1 MTPAGTPSS
10 AAPGAL
16 ALRLLG
22 KWTSLLQGHAPL
34 AMSCSCG
41 SALPAV
47 SVSDFEQMIVE
58 HALDKYRGRIDA
70 EPALAR
76 AIGEAAQEGEL
87 ASLLKL
93 LARQRE
99 PAALVGDLLKELAGS
114 IDSLDELHA
123 GG

>member
-1 MTPAGTPSS
+1 MTAARSS
-10 AAPGAL
+10 APAAPGAL

-22 KWTSLLQGHAPL
+22 KWTGLTQGHMPL

-47 SVSDFEQMIVE
+47 APSDFEQMIVE
-58 HALDKYRGRIDA
+58 HVLAKYRARIDA
-70 EPALAR
+70 EPALAQ
-76 AIGEAAQEGEL
+76 AIGQAPKGAL
-87 ASLLKL
+87 APLLKL

-99 PAALVGDLLKELAGS
+99 PAALVADLLNELAAS
-114 IDSLDELHA
+114 IDSFDELHA